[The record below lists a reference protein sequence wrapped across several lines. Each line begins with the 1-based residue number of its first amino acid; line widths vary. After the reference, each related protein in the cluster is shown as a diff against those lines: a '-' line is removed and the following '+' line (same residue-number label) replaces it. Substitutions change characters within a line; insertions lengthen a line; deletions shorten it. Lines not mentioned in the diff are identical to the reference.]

1 VGTLDPALARPDF
14 GQPLVLRVREVRGK
28 LGTDIVLARGD
39 ADQLRRMGDGLAFL
53 IGTGRVLVKS
63 AM

>member
-1 VGTLDPALARPDF
+1 MGTLAQVLARPDF

-39 ADQLRRMGDGLAFL
+39 ADQLKRMEDGLAFL

-63 AM
+63 EI